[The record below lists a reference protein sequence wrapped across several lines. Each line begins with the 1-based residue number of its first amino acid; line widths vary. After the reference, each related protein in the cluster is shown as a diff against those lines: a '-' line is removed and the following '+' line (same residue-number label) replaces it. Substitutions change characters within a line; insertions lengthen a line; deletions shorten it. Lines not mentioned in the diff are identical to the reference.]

1 MKRVRAFNKNLY
13 IGREWE
19 CERLIRR
26 LEKSGIME
34 RLKCQRYTGS
44 DTAIYGVYVDYSGY
58 YLPNKPAIIVLESK
72 EVAEILTDW
81 YGKEV

>member
-1 MKRVRAFNKNLY
+1 MKRISAFNKNLY

-26 LEKSGIME
+26 LERSGKME
-34 RLKCQRYTGS
+34 RLKCQRYMGGN
-44 DTAIYGVYVDYSGY
+44 TAVYGVYVDYSGY
-58 YLPNKPAIIVLESK
+58 YIPNKPTIIVLESK
-72 EVAEILTDW
+72 VVAEILTDW

>member
-1 MKRVRAFNKNLY
+1 MKRIRAFNKNLY

-26 LEKSGIME
+26 LEKSGRME
-34 RLKCQRYTGS
+34 RLKCQQYMGG
-44 DTAIYGVYVDYSGY
+44 DTAVYGVYVDYSGH
-58 YLPNKPAIIVLESK
+58 YLPNKPAIILLESK
-72 EVAEILTDW
+72 VVAEILVDW